1 MYKFLDLLFNFNDG
15 KKINFERSIFY
26 GIFIFFF
33 SLLICNLSFGQL
45 RDSVRIKNRVFD
57 VVYSEKL
64 EQPKVL
70 IYRSINRPQNVTRS
84 GLDFYTE
91 PNIKTS
97 DNNDYAAN
105 VWDKGHLA
113 PAGTFTDSIHL
124 MKQTFSFL
132 NCVLQDQYLNRGEWR
147 LLEEQERKWDDIEH
161 LTVKIEVLFN
171 SNSKRLPTGA
181 VIPSH
186 FRKHIYFEKSKK
198 WKCFLFPNSK
208 PTIVWQKNEIV
219 CNNH

>member
-45 RDSVRIKNRVFD
+45 RDSVRVKNRVFD

-97 DNNDYAAN
+97 DNDDYVSN

-132 NCVLQDQYLNRGEWR
+132 NCMLQQQDLNRGEWR
-147 LLEEQERKWDDIEH
+147 ILEEHERIWDNYEP
-161 LTVKIEVLFN
+161 LTIKIELIFDAT
-171 SNSKRLPTGA
+171 SKKLASGA
-181 VIPSH
+181 TIPSYIY
-186 FRKHIYFEKSKK
+186 KHIYFEKQKR
-198 WKCFLFPNSK
+198 WRCFKFPNQK
-208 PTIVWQKNEIV
+208 PTLRWNQYEII
-219 CNNH
+219 CSSH